1 MAIRGFEKIQN
12 QRKLD
17 NPFYVT
23 HNILQLLP
31 EINNQ
36 DVAVTQAF
44 LKLYNNYFTIS
55 AEMILKSW

>member
-17 NPFYVT
+17 HRFYVI

-36 DVAVTQAF
+36 DVALMQAF
-44 LKLYNNYFTIS
+44 LKAAITSPSLQR
-55 AEMILKSW
+55 